1 MKVGF
6 LPFYLKLYEDV
17 APARHDSMQ
26 ANAVRIADL
35 IRQRGVDVVRAPIC
49 CLRPDFAAAVRMFE
63 DEQVDAIVTLHL
75 AYSPSLESADVLAG
89 TALPLVIFDTTP
101 DYEFGFNYGDK
112 VMANHGIHGVQ
123 DMCNLL
129 LRNRKPFLITAGPW
143 QHPQV
148 IDRLLKSIKT
158 AAMTHRMQ
166 NLRVG
171 AVGGRFDG
179 MGDFTI
185 PPGTFGMQVI
195 PYEAQPEPE
204 AAAVQAEIA
213 VDRERFVLGSISP
226 GVHEQ
231 TVTASLKIRSWLEQ
245 DRLDAFTICFL
256 GITRADGWDTVPFL
270 EASKAMARRVG
281 YAGEGDVLTA
291 GLHAAVLTAFPETSF
306 TEMFCPDWAGNRI
319 FLSHM
324 GEINIALTAQKPLLA
339 ERDYIFSD
347 TGNPALAS
355 GCFRSGKAMLIDL
368 APGPEQTFTLITAPV
383 TLQAPDAPSSTANTG
398 WFTPDSGSVSSLLE
412 AYSRLGG
419 THHILLSYDAE
430 QESLRDFAH
439 LMQWRFAAI

>member
-1 MKVGF
+1 MKVGL
-6 LPFYLKLYEDV
+6 LPLYIKLYEDV
-17 APARHDSMQ
+17 APSRHDSMQ

-35 IRQRGVDVVRAPIC
+35 LRQRGLNVVRAPIC
-49 CLRPDFAAAVRMFE
+49 CLRPDFAAAVQMFE

-89 TALPLVIFDTTP
+89 TALPIVVFDTTP
-101 DYEFGFNYGDK
+101 DYEFGFSYGDK

-129 LRNRKPFLITAGPW
+129 IRNKKPFLITAGPW

-148 IDRLLKSIKT
+148 IGRLLSNIRT
-158 AAMTHRMQ
+158 AAIAHKMQ

-171 AVGGRFDG
+171 SAGGSFDG
-179 MGDFTI
+179 MGDFTV

-195 PYEAQPEPE
+195 PYEAQPEPSE
-204 AAAVQAEIA
+204 AAIKAEIEA
-213 VDRERFVLGSISP
+213 DHARFVLGKLSP
-226 GVHEQ
+226 GIHEQ
-231 TVTASLKIRSWLEQ
+231 TVAASLKIRSWLEQ

-256 GITRADGWDTVPFL
+256 GITRADGWATVPFL
-270 EASKAMARRVG
+270 EASKAMARRIG

-291 GLHAAVLTAFPETSF
+291 GLHAAIMTAFPETSF

-324 GEINIALTAQKPLLA
+324 GEINIALTSQKPLLA
-339 ERDYIFSD
+339 ERNYIFSD
-347 TGNPALAS
+347 TGNPAIAT

-368 APGPEQTFTLITAPV
+368 APGPEQTFTLICALV
-383 TLQAPDAPSSTANTG
+383 TLEAPETPSTASNTG
-398 WFTPDSGSVSSLLE
+398 WFTPHSGTIGTFLE
-412 AYSRLGG
+412 NYSRLGG
-419 THHILLSYDAE
+419 THHILLSYDAD

-439 LMQWRFAAI
+439 LMQWRFAVI

>member
-1 MKVGF
+1 MKIGF

-17 APARHDSMQ
+17 APQRHDSMQ

-35 IRQRGVDVVRAPIC
+35 LRQRGLDVVRAPIC
-49 CLRPDFAAAVRMFE
+49 CLRPDFAAAVQMFE
-63 DEQVDAIVTLHL
+63 AEGVEAIVTLHL
-75 AYSPSLESADVLAG
+75 AYSPSLESAEVLAG
-89 TALPLVIFDTTP
+89 TRLPLVIFDTTP
-101 DYEFGFNYGDK
+101 DYDFGFNYGDK

-148 IDRLLKSIKT
+148 LDRLQRNIRA
-158 AAMTHRMQ
+158 AAMAYRMQ

-179 MGDFTI
+179 MGDFAI
-185 PPGTFGMQVI
+185 PDGTFGMRVI
-195 PYEAQPEPE
+195 PYEPQPEPE
-204 AAAVQAEIA
+204 ADAVAAEVA
-213 VDRERFVLGSISP
+213 VDRERFVLGNISP

-231 TVTASLKIRSWLEQ
+231 TVAASLKIRSWLEQ

-306 TEMFCPDWAGNRI
+306 TEMFCPDWAGNRV

-324 GEINIALTAQKPLLA
+324 GEINIALTSKKPLLA
-339 ERDYIFSD
+339 ERDYAFSD
-347 TGNPALAS
+347 TGNPVLAS
-355 GCFRSGKAMLIDL
+355 GCFKAGQATLIDL
-368 APGPEQTFTLITAPV
+368 APGPDQTFTLITAPV
-383 TLQAPDAPSSTANTG
+383 TLETPDGPSSTANTG
-398 WFTPDSGSVSSLLE
+398 WFTPGSGGIGAFLE

-419 THHILLSYDAE
+419 THHILLSYDADL
-430 QESLRDFAH
+430 ESLRDFAH
-439 LMQWRFAAI
+439 LMKWQFAAI